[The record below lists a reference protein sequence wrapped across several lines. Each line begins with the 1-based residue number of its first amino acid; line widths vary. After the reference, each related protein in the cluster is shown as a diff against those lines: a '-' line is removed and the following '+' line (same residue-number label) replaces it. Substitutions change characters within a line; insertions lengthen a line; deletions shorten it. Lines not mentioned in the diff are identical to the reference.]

1 MHAIAAL
8 WLIYSSMQAYL
19 RRARCHKQLG
29 HLGSAIGDYQAF
41 LVQLRREHFKS
52 TRTASDRA
60 ADAGY
65 DSDDYDS
72 DDEVDSALAGAS
84 QLWHS
89 KLEPAAAAQRS
100 AAAAELMAVRSEQA
114 RATREAQAAAARAR
128 AEQAAAARERE
139 ARAAA
144 GGQQW
149 YNRDYHSEDS
159 DDEHDYY
166 SRFGSGNS
174 YSNSGSN
181 SSSRPGGFGYGGY
194 GYSGAGASRGGTGA
208 GASAAASVSTN
219 PNCHYATLGVARSA
233 TLKDIRTAYRKLAL
247 QFHPDKNSAAGAA
260 DKFKEVSEPRFC
272 DAQ

>member
-1 MHAIAAL
+1 
-8 WLIYSSMQAYL
+8 
-19 RRARCHKQLG
+19 
-29 HLGSAIGDYQAF
+29 
-41 LVQLRREHFKS
+41 VQLRREHFRS

-65 DSDDYDS
+65 DSEDYDS

-89 KLEPAAAAQRS
+89 NLEPAAAAQRS
-100 AAAAELMAVRSEQA
+100 AAAAELRAVRSEQA

-144 GGQQW
+144 GGGGQQW

-166 SRFGSGNS
+166 SRFGSNS
-174 YSNSGSN
+174 YSNSG
-181 SSSRPGGFGYGGY
+181 SRPGGFGYGGY
-194 GYSGAGASRGGTGA
+194 GCSGAGASRGGPGG
-208 GASAAASVSTN
+208 GASTASVSTN
-219 PNCHYATLGVARSA
+219 PNCHYSTLGVARSA

-260 DKFKEVSEPRFC
+260 DKFKEVSSVYMLLFYSRHAMLVSYSAVLRSER
-272 DAQ
+272 